1 MPRTFPL
8 PHDRLADL
16 VRRFPTP
23 FHLYEERGIRAA
35 ARRIDRLLAA
45 LPGGGMA
52 YYAVKALPNPFILRI
67 LASEGLGADC
77 SSLAELELCRV
88 AGLSGEK
95 IMFTSNETPEEEFRA
110 AHEMG
115 AILNLD
121 DLSHVDAVRDALSG
135 RFPKTISFRYNP
147 GAEREGNAIIGEPE
161 KAKYGIPHAQIFE
174 AYTRAKAFGAKR
186 FGLHTMVVSNEP
198 RARYHIET
206 ARMLSALAAEL
217 RAKTGIE
224 ISFLNNGGGM
234 GIPYRPGEPDGDWEA
249 FAEGVAGAY
258 REILSPAGLGGA
270 RFCVEW
276 GRAITGPYGWLV
288 TRAIR
293 HKDTFRRYVGVDASM
308 ADLMRPGMYGA
319 YHHLTVSGKEEAPA
333 TETYDVVGSL
343 CENCDKFAVA
353 RPLPRIEEGD
363 LLCIHDTGAHGR
375 AMGFNYN
382 GKLRCG
388 ELLLREDGSVVQI
401 RRGETLHDLFATLDL
416 KAAAAFA

>member
-35 ARRIDRLLAA
+35 ARRITRLLAA

-88 AGLSGEK
+88 AGLSGER
-95 IMFTSNETPEEEFRA
+95 IMFTSNETPDAEFRA
-110 AHEMG
+110 AHAMG

-121 DLSHVDAVRDALSG
+121 DLSHVEALRDALGGS
-135 RFPKTISFRYNP
+135 FPGTVSFRYNP

-174 AYTRAKAFGAKR
+174 AYARAKALGATR

-198 RARYHIET
+198 RARYHVET
-206 ARMLSALAAEL
+206 ARMIAALAVEL
-217 RAKTGIE
+217 RERVGVD
-224 ISFLNNGGGM
+224 ISLLNNGGGM

-249 FAEGVAGAY
+249 FADGVRTAY
-258 REILSPAGLGGA
+258 GEILAPAGLGTA
-270 RFCVEW
+270 KFCVEW

-293 HKDTFRRYVGVDASM
+293 HKDTFRRYIGVDASM
-308 ADLMRPGMYGA
+308 ADLMRPGIYGA

-388 ELLLREDGSVVQI
+388 ELLLREDGSVVEI

-416 KAAAAFA
+416 DAAAKFA